1 MTEPVIVCLAPHI
14 REMIEEATG
23 VGLSLIPACKGTA
36 LFETKEI
43 KGAGRGGKKRA
54 PSEYN
59 RFIGTCMKSGE
70 SMRSCA
76 SEWKKKE

>member
-23 VGLSLIPACKGTA
+23 VELPEIPACGRGK
-36 LFETKEI
+36 LLEI

-59 RFIGTCMKSGE
+59 RFIGACMRSRE